1 MHVAEGTR
9 NKPWLISFRYGRWWF
24 LNGRLYHQEKKST
37 ANGRY
42 SIVDWFTV
50 F

>member
-1 MHVAEGTR
+1 MHVVEAGTNR
-9 NKPWLISFRYGRWWF
+9 EWLVSLRFGRWWF
-24 LNGRLYHQEKKST
+24 LNGRLYRREKKVT
-37 ANGRY
+37 MNGRY